1 MNPSEENFLNNLLS
15 AFRFAALPARTNS
28 FRAEVKAFLQ
38 SSFEPMPADIRARS
52 WMGFN
57 AAFSKKLAARGWVG
71 VTLPAQYGGASLD
84 AFSRFVLVEELLAAG
99 APVSAHWIADR
110 QSGPLILKFGTEAQ
124 RQFYLP
130 KICAAEA
137 FFCIGMSEPNAGSD
151 LASVG
156 TRATRCQI
164 DGSSGWRLNGR
175 KIWTTNAQH
184 CHYMI
189 ALVRSSGE
197 PQDRQKGLSQ
207 FIVDL
212 ALPGVTVRPIRDLAG
227 DAHFSEVFFDNVLL
241 TDDALIGHEGS
252 GWAQV
257 NAELAFERSGPERV
271 YSSIVLLEH
280 WITCLRKTPAV
291 SVHAATIGR
300 FATHLATLRNMS
312 IAVTA
317 KLVNGDSPL
326 VEAALVNDIGTE
338 FEQSIP
344 SVIEAALA
352 MDPDALVDAELYRAV
367 AYVSQMAPTYSLR
380 GGTREILRGMIAR
393 GLGLR

>member
-1 MNPSEENFLNNLLS
+1 MNPTEENFLNNLLS
-15 AFRFAALPARTNS
+15 AFRLATLPAETNS
-28 FRAEVKAFLQ
+28 FRAEVKAFLK
-38 SSFEPMPADIRARS
+38 SSLEPMPADILARS

-71 VTLPAQYGGASLD
+71 VTLPARYGGASLD

-156 TRATRCQI
+156 TRATRCE
-164 DGSSGWRLNGR
+164 GGWRLNGR
-175 KIWTTNAQH
+175 KIWTTNAHH

-241 TDDALIGHEGS
+241 ADDALIGNEGS

-280 WITCLRKTPAV
+280 WITCLRRSPHA
-291 SVHAATIGR
+291 SAHAATIGR

-317 KLVNGDSPL
+317 KLVNGESPL
-326 VEAALVNDIGTE
+326 VEAALVKDIGTE

-344 SVIEAALA
+344 ALIEAAIA
-352 MDPDALVDAELYRAV
+352 MDPDAPVDAELYRAV
-367 AYVSQMAPTYSLR
+367 AYVSQVAPTYSLR

>member
-1 MNPSEENFLNNLLS
+1 MNNLLS
-15 AFRFAALPARTNS
+15 AFRLATLPAETNS
-28 FRAEVKAFLQ
+28 FRAEVKAFLK
-38 SSFEPMPADIRARS
+38 SSLEPAPADIRARS

-197 PQDRQKGLSQ
+197 PQDRQQGLSQ

-241 TDDALIGHEGS
+241 ADDALIGNEGS

-280 WITCLRKTPAV
+280 WITCLRRSPHA
-291 SVHAATIGR
+291 SAHAATIGR

-317 KLVNGDSPL
+317 KLVNGESPL
-326 VEAALVNDIGTE
+326 VEAALVKDIGTE

-344 SVIEAALA
+344 AVIEAAIA
-352 MDPDALVDAELYRAV
+352 MDPDAPVDAELYRAV
-367 AYVSQMAPTYSLR
+367 AYVSQVAPTYSLR

>member
-1 MNPSEENFLNNLLS
+1 MNPSEEKLLNNLLS
-15 AFRFAALPARTNS
+15 AFRLAALPAGTNS

-38 SSFEPMPADIRARS
+38 SSLEPAPADIRARS
-52 WMGFN
+52 WMGFS
-57 AAFSKKLAARGWVG
+57 AAFSQKLAARGWVG
-71 VTLPAQYGGASLD
+71 VTLPARYGGASLD

-130 KICAAEA
+130 KICSAEA

-175 KIWTTNAQH
+175 KVWTTNAQH

-212 ALPGVTVRPIRDLAG
+212 SLPGVTVRPIRDLTG

-241 TDDALIGHEGS
+241 ADDALIGHEGS

-280 WITCLRKTPAV
+280 WITCLRKTPTA
-291 SVHAATIGR
+291 SAHAATIGR

-317 KLVNGDSPL
+317 KLVNGESPL
-326 VEAALVNDIGTE
+326 VEAALVKDIGTE

-344 SVIEAALA
+344 AVIEAAIA
-352 MDPDALVDAELYRAV
+352 MDPDALVDAELYRTV

>member
-1 MNPSEENFLNNLLS
+1 MNPSEENFLTNLLS
-15 AFRFAALPARTNS
+15 ASGFAALPARTNS

-326 VEAALVNDIGTE
+326 VEAALVKDIGTE

>member
-1 MNPSEENFLNNLLS
+1 
-15 AFRFAALPARTNS
+15 
-28 FRAEVKAFLQ
+28 
-38 SSFEPMPADIRARS
+38 
-52 WMGFN
+52 MGFN

-71 VTLPAQYGGASLD
+71 VTLPARYGGGSLD

-130 KICAAEA
+130 KICSAEA

-156 TRATRCQI
+156 TRATRCE
-164 DGSSGWRLNGR
+164 GGWRLNGR
-175 KIWTTNAQH
+175 KIWTTNAQR

-212 ALPGVTVRPIRDLAG
+212 SLPGVTVRPIRDLTG

-241 TDDALIGHEGS
+241 ADDALIGNEGS

-280 WITCLRKTPAV
+280 WITCLRRTPAA

-317 KLVNGDSPL
+317 KLVNGESPL
-326 VEAALVNDIGTE
+326 VEAALVKDIGTE

-344 SVIEAALA
+344 AVIEAAIA
-352 MDPDALVDAELYRAV
+352 MDPDAPVDAELYRAV
-367 AYVSQMAPTYSLR
+367 AYVSQVAPTYSLR